1 MTHQEDSAALNDLT
15 ALIIESSSHRVRAR
29 HHGHSILHGH
39 EPSNADR
46 TGACPSGRVSS
57 GNHGSSRLRQ
67 RIEAKDPSNPKRKR
81 GRSSFRG
88 SARCSVARRS
98 RPRNELRPL
107 FLPWS
112 EIHHP
117 PAQFA
122 PSGSLQTKPFHRA
135 KACFF
140 SFTHMA
146 RDLRIDCFMS
156 RGSIAVLSQRSL
168 GPLLSSSFVHP
179 PRGGPWHCATGSFL
193 TRPTPSPI
201 CSAVGAYPAA
211 ADHAAVVR
219 HSPAWPR
226 KRSSRGR

>member
-1 MTHQEDSAALNDLT
+1 MSFKPS
-15 ALIIESSSHRVRAR
+15 LIRETLVVKGYANGLKPKTLQTRVGEMSLQIPQTRDY
-29 HHGHSILHGH
+29 HDENGQPFYP
-39 EPSNADR
+39 EK
-46 TGACPSGRVSS
+46 
-57 GNHGSSRLRQ
+57 
-67 RIEAKDPSNPKRKR
+67 EKKRKR

-146 RDLRIDCFMS
+146 RDLRVDCFMS

>member
-1 MTHQEDSAALNDLT
+1 MAT
-15 ALIIESSSHRVRAR
+15 AFSTVMNRAM
-29 HHGHSILHGH
+29 
-39 EPSNADR
+39 
-46 TGACPSGRVSS
+46 
-57 GNHGSSRLRQ
+57 
-67 RIEAKDPSNPKRKR
+67 RIEREHVLQAESHQGTTGRQGYANGLKPKTLQTRVGEMSLQIPQTRDYHDEKRKR